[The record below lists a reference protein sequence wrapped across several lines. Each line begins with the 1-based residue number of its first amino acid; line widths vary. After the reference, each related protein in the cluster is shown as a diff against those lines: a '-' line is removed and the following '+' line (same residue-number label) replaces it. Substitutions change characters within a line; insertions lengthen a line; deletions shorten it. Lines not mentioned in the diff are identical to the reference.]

1 MEKAIQITA
10 LVLVVVLGTGLLL
23 AQDSQS
29 AATPET
35 AAPLLTVDEAIAL
48 ALANNRLVSNSL
60 LEAEK
65 FDYQIHAITTRR
77 RPQFNVSA
85 LGGMLL
91 NPIDFTFPAGLFGVF
106 PGIGPFPPTQ
116 TTITTPRRPSVLSMG
131 TINQPLTQQYKIGLG
146 IRMQELGRDI
156 ARQDVRLERQRVE
169 ANVRNAYFELVAI
182 QAGADAAR
190 QSVTALRDTKAVAEK
205 YAAERAI
212 LSADLLEIEARLAK
226 QEYQL
231 AVAENGMASQR
242 EFLNQ
247 LMGREIATSFRVS
260 STPEVEPMALS
271 LDSARQRAMANR
283 PEIQQAHLKQQ
294 QAEYARRIAKAGAIP
309 DVSFNVSYF
318 GVNNVDFVP
327 RNYAIAGVH
336 LSWEPFDWGRRR
348 DEVAEKSLTVD
359 QAKNG
364 VAETESQIAV
374 EVGMRFRKWREALLL
389 MKASALTQQARAEQ
403 LRVANNKFKENAAL
417 VKDVLQ
423 IQAQS
428 AEADYLYQ
436 EALSQY
442 WSALADLRKAMGE

>member
-1 MEKAIQITA
+1 MKNAIHITA
-10 LVLVVVLGTGLLL
+10 LVFVVILVTGALL

-29 AATPET
+29 AATSEAT
-35 AAPLLTVDEAIAL
+35 APLLTVDEAVAL
-48 ALANNRLVSNSL
+48 AVANNRLVKNSS

-65 FDYQIHAITTRR
+65 FDYQIHATATRR
-77 RPQFNVSA
+77 RPQFNVSV

-131 TINQPLTQQYKIGLG
+131 TINQPITQQYKIGLG
-146 IRMQELGRDI
+146 IRVQELGRDI
-156 ARQDVRLERQRVE
+156 TREDVRLERQKVE
-169 ANVRNAYFELVAI
+169 ANVRKAYFELIAT
-182 QAGADAAR
+182 QTGADAAR
-190 QSVTALRDTKAVAEK
+190 QGVTALRDAKTVAER

-231 AVAENGMASQR
+231 AVAENGLATQR
-242 EFLNQ
+242 EHLNQ
-247 LMGREIATSFRVS
+247 LMGREIAVKFRVS
-260 STPEVEPMALS
+260 STPEVEPIPLS
-271 LDSARQRAMANR
+271 LDSARQRAIANR
-283 PEIQQAHLKQQ
+283 PEIQQANLKQQ
-294 QAEYARRIAKAGAIP
+294 QAEYAKRIAKAGAIP

-327 RNYAIAGVH
+327 RNYAIAGIY
-336 LSWEPFDWGRRR
+336 LSWEPFDWQRRR
-348 DEVAEKSLTVD
+348 DEVAERSLTIN
-359 QAKNG
+359 QAKNA

-374 EVGMRFRKWREALLL
+374 EVGMRFRKWRETLLL
-389 MKASALTQQARAEQ
+389 MKSAALTQQARAEQ

-423 IQAQS
+423 VQAQS
-428 AEADYLYQ
+428 AEADYQYQ
-436 EALSQY
+436 ESLSQY